1 MSILVITISLVACQ
15 PATTSPQPPPYS
27 ITAEGNTKVYSNYK
41 YGFSFSICNNPDFEF
56 AENYGKAVA
65 AQIGPLLADLKHR
78 IGIYVMVDKV
88 PKNTNLDDYLKAGM
102 KEAENTL
109 TDFAIISEK
118 NTTVSDLQ
126 AKLSLYTYTINMNDE
141 DFKFKNTLVAFIKN
155 DTVYGLKY
163 DTPEEFYDQ
172 YVECF
177 NLLLSTFKL
186 R

>member
-1 MSILVITISLVACQ
+1 MSILIITISLVACQ
-15 PATTSPQPPPYS
+15 PATTSPKPPPSS
-27 ITAEGNTKVYSNYK
+27 ITTVGNTKVYSNSK

-56 AENYGKAVA
+56 SENYGKAIA
-65 AQIGPLLADLKHR
+65 AQIGPLLADFKHR
-78 IGIYVMVDKV
+78 IGIYVMAYKV
-88 PKNTNLDDYLKAGM
+88 SKNTSIDDYLKAGI
-102 KEAENTL
+102 KEAEKTL
-109 TDFAIISEK
+109 TDFATISEK
-118 NTTVSDLQ
+118 NTTVADVP

-141 DFKFKNTLVAFIKN
+141 NYRFKNTLVAFIKN
-155 DTVYGLKY
+155 DTVYALRY